1 MKNFLRRLALLAP
14 MLLLIS
20 FGTFLLVDLVPGD
33 PAIQI
38 AGAEATPEEYAE
50 IRQQLN
56 LDEPLPV
63 RYVEWLGAAVQ
74 GDLGRSIT
82 TPSQTVIEKLAA
94 ALPVNLELAG
104 LALLLALAVSI
115 PMALLSAYW
124 SGGRFDRITSSSMF
138 AMISVPNFLAGI
150 LILLLFSVHLQWFPL
165 GQWAR
170 PSEYGIVENLRFALL
185 PVLTLAIGEIAIF
198 TRLLRADLIQTF
210 REDFILSARAKG
222 MPTRHILFREAL
234 RPSLSSVLTMAGLSV
249 GRLIGGSVIVEQIF
263 AIPGMGSA
271 IVDGARSSDYTL
283 VQGGVLVIALV
294 YVAAN
299 LSVDALHAYVD
310 PRTRHA

>member
-1 MKNFLRRLALLAP
+1 MKNLLRRLLLLVP

-20 FGTFLLVDLVPGD
+20 IGTFLLVDLVPGD

-38 AGAEATPEEYAE
+38 AGAEATAEEYAE
-50 IRQQLN
+50 IREQLN

-63 RYVEWLGAAVQ
+63 RYVHWLGDAVT

-82 TPSQTVIEKLAA
+82 VPSQTVVERLTE

-104 LALLLALAVSI
+104 LALLLAVMVSV
-115 PMALLSAYW
+115 PLALLSAYW
-124 SGGRFDRITSSSMF
+124 SGGRFDRVTSSTMF
-138 AMISVPNFLAGI
+138 AMISVPNFLVGI
-150 LILLLFSVHLQWFPL
+150 LVLLLFGVHLQWFPI

-170 PSEYGIVENLRFALL
+170 PSEYGLIDNLRYAML
-185 PVLTLAIGEIAIF
+185 PILTLAIGEIAIF
-198 TRLLRADLIQTF
+198 TRLLRADLMQTL

-222 MPTRHILFREAL
+222 MPTGHILLREAL
-234 RPSLSSVLTMAGLSV
+234 RPSLSSLLTMAGLSL
-249 GRLIGGSVIVEQIF
+249 GRLIGGSVIVEKIF
-263 AIPGMGSA
+263 ALPGMGTA

-294 YVAAN
+294 YVTAN

-310 PRTRHA
+310 PRTRNA